1 MGITA
6 VLSVESA
13 DGLIVILVPR
23 PTPGSESKKYSNWLI
38 GPAVE
43 ADAEVIKNDLDSVIL

>member
-13 DGLIVILVPR
+13 EGFIVILVPS
-23 PTPGSESKKYSNWLI
+23 PIPGSASKKYSNCVI

-43 ADAEVIKNDLDSVIL
+43 AVEEVIKNDLDSVIL